1 MDSVIISIVIIT
13 ILIIVFKT
21 LVSINNRDR
30 KEKMSDLVHRFDI
43 LEKEYNLN
51 IYKKEILQDFIVG
64 LDKLR
69 KKLFIFKKALDK
81 YDFMIVNIKDL
92 KFCSKKKIYNS
103 SMVQS
108 TRNRRPDK
116 YLDKI
121 VLEFDYTSGNET
133 IRVVYYDSMI
143 NNATEISDLD
153 KRADEW
159 ERELAE
165 MINGNLKKIA

>member
-1 MDSVIISIVIIT
+1 M
-13 ILIIVFKT
+13 
-21 LVSINNRDR
+21 NH
-30 KEKMSDLVHRFDI
+30 LVHRFDI

-51 IYKKEILQDFIVG
+51 IYKKEILQDLIVG

-69 KKLFIFKKALDK
+69 KKLYVFKNVQDK
-81 YDFMIVNIKDL
+81 YDFIIVNLRDL
-92 KFCSKKKIYNS
+92 KFCSKKKIYKS
-103 SMVQS
+103 SMVQT
-108 TRNRRPDK
+108 TRNRKPDK

-121 VLEFDYTSGNET
+121 VLEFEYINGNET
-133 IRVVYYDSMI
+133 IRLVYYNSVI

-165 MINGNLKKIA
+165 MINENSKKIA